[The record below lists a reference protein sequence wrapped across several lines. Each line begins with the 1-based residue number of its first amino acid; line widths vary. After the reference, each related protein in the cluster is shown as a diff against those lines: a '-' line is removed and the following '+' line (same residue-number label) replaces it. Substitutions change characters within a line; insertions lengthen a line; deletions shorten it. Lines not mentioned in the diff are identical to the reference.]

1 MAKLIFRY
9 GVMGSSKSTNL
20 LEVAHNY
27 NQAGKNVLIMKPQID
42 TKGDKNIVSRLG
54 VSRLVDFIIK
64 PTTEIGNKV
73 IDFMGSK
80 KIHCVLID
88 EIQFLEVEQIDQL
101 FHIAKDLNIP
111 VICYGLRTDY
121 MQRGF
126 KASERLLLL
135 ADSIEELKTI
145 CCNCGNHK
153 ATMHMMAK
161 NGEMQLEGSQI
172 NIDNSDEIEY
182 FSVCGDCLLSFKHTL
197 NTKEHLEEL
206 DKKFMKHLEEL

>member
-64 PTTEIGNKV
+64 PSTEIGHKV
-73 IDFMGSK
+73 IDFMGTK
-80 KIHCVLID
+80 KISCVLID
-88 EIQFLEVEQIDQL
+88 EVQFLKVEQINQL
-101 FHIAKDLNIP
+101 YRVTKELDIP

-121 MQRGF
+121 MQQGF

-135 ADSIEELKTI
+135 ADSIEEMKTI
-145 CCNCGNHK
+145 CCNCGFRK
-153 ATMHMMAK
+153 ATLHMMSK
-161 NGEMQLEGSQI
+161 NGEYQFKGEQI
-172 NIDNSDEIEY
+172 NIDNKDEIEY
-182 FSVCGDCLLSFKHTL
+182 YSVCGECLLSFKNANTIK
-197 NTKEHLEEL
+197 TKESYPTDLEKL
-206 DKKFMKHLEEL
+206 GL

>member
-197 NTKEHLEEL
+197 NMEEHLKEL
-206 DKKFMKHLEEL
+206 DKKFTKHLEEL

>member
-42 TKGDKNIVSRLG
+42 TKGNKNIVSRLG
-54 VSRLVDFIIK
+54 ISRLVDFIIK
-64 PTTEIGNKV
+64 PTTNIGNKV

-197 NTKEHLEEL
+197 NMEEHLKEL
-206 DKKFMKHLEEL
+206 DKKFTKHLEEL